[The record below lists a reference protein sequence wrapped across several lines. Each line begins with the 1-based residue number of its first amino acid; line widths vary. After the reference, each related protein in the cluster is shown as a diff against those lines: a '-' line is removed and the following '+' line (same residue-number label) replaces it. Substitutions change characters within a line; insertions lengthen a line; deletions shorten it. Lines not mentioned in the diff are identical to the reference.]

1 MSRDR
6 GSVVG
11 EHNPVSG
18 IPAGMSGDDI
28 GAACPHWRAAVD
40 HPTWRVVDL
49 CRSSPVRAS
58 RSGFVATGA
67 SLEEVER
74 EMRAAI
80 ALNLGLGLGVY
91 VERKPRAGA

>member
-1 MSRDR
+1 VTGAVWSASTIR
-6 GSVVG
+6 
-11 EHNPVSG
+11 H
-18 IPAGMSGDDI
+18 AGMSGDDI

-49 CRSSPVRAS
+49 CRSSPVRAG